1 MSKITCFHDG
11 ECPLCKVEINAM
23 KKLDKEAQIEWVDIT
38 QDTEALANAGLTYR
52 EAMDRIHVMDEN
64 AQLHSGVRGFLLVW
78 KRLPYYRF
86 FAKIIENV
94 PFMLTIMEKFY
105 CLFARYRL
113 TLTGKKYLD
122 ESK

>member
-1 MSKITCFHDG
+1 
-11 ECPLCKVEINAM
+11 M
-23 KKLDKEAQIEWVDIT
+23 KKLDKEAQIQWVDIT
-38 QDTEALANAGLTYR
+38 QDTDALANAGLTYR
-52 EAMDRIHVMDEN
+52 QAMDRIHVMDEN

-86 FAKIIENV
+86 LAKIIENV
-94 PFMLTIMEKFY
+94 PFMLAIMEQFY

-122 ESK
+122 EPK